1 VNEPLAADVIAKHR
15 AMTRRYMI
23 AKDLVPYLGI
33 NPSRSWKSNVR
44 EFAPL
49 AEARGI
55 VTRGAGVSGV
65 VSRLA

>member
-33 NPSRSWKSNVR
+33 KSFAIMEKQRPRIRSVR
-44 EFAPL
+44 
-49 AEARGI
+49 
-55 VTRGAGVSGV
+55 
-65 VSRLA
+65 